1 MARQRGSWYFEGY
14 QSEIQLDDKG
24 REKRVLVYRGEW
36 YGLGLEPTA
45 YRRCKLTFLG
55 LTVLL
60 TALYLLINFFPSEG
74 GMTSWVG
81 APCLLVLVPLI
92 FLWIGLVNFLP
103 AKEKWELRVFYAGY
117 RRMYRW
123 TIVTMVLLVV
133 TAAAELV
140 FLVSAA
146 QAPLAELPYL
156 LGLAACL
163 LCAAGILLLVR
174 LHPAEVVQGPEVR

>member
-1 MARQRGSWYFEGY
+1 
-14 QSEIQLDDKG
+14 
-24 REKRVLVYRGEW
+24 
-36 YGLGLEPTA
+36 
-45 YRRCKLTFLG
+45 
-55 LTVLL
+55 
-60 TALYLLINFFPSEG
+60 
-74 GMTSWVG
+74 MTSWVG

-174 LHPAEVVQGPEVR
+174 RHPAEVVQGPEVR